1 MVKIRSIGDK
11 SMNLLAPSHNTSFY
25 ELNYIIVIL
34 LFFFFGGALSRQQNF
49 ADPFESTS
57 LR

>member
-1 MVKIRSIGDK
+1 MIKIRSIGDK
-11 SMNLLAPSHNTSFY
+11 SVNLLAPSHNTSFY

-34 LFFFFGGALSRQQNF
+34 LFFFGGALSRQQNF